1 MSRGLHITDTTHIA
15 KTPIEALEEEVPFY
29 QTTRRGTCQKTVIC
43 IYSYTALKSKILLH
57 KIRILLSY

>member
-1 MSRGLHITDTTHIA
+1 MSRVLHITDTPHIA

-29 QTTRRGTCQKTVIC
+29 QTKRRHVPEDSNLYI
-43 IYSYTALKSKILLH
+43 YTALKSKIILH